1 MSGRARVEQRQSGRT
16 EVRFPDGAAGE
27 FEALV
32 LPYGVVDTYGTVW
45 EPGVFSES
53 LGRRMPVLVWGHD
66 WHEPIGRATAWRE
79 VREGPAAG
87 LYMTFRL
94 SNPEVVTRA
103 AQAYEQLRDGTLD
116 NFSVGFIRE
125 EQRDAS
131 EEYGPGVVAITR
143 AQLDEVSIVIVG
155 AVHGTRLLSVREQR
169 RSMVVPVDEAERLL
183 LALYAG
189 EVDLADTLG
198 QLKGLATDAPASDP
212 DEDPDLDLDEP
223 GPDLAETETP
233 DGDATPG
240 DALADLPEAPADG
253 ETEETPGAP
262 ESAREAEEGPEA
274 TDVAPLDPETEAV
287 LDAQIA
293 EALATVDGRPW

>member
-1 MSGRARVEQRQSGRT
+1 MSDPAREERSARTVEQRQSGRT
-16 EVRFPDGAAGE
+16 EVRFPDGASGE

-45 EPGVFSES
+45 EPGVFSDS

-94 SNPEVVTRA
+94 SNPDVVTRA

-169 RSMVVPVDEAERLL
+169 RSMVVPMDEAERLL

-189 EVDLADTLG
+189 EADLADTLG
-198 QLKGLATDAPASDP
+198 QLKGLATDGPASDP
-212 DEDPDLDLDEP
+212 VDPDGEVAEVEAPESDPEVEVEVEVAEVPADDEESSEVAEVPAEPERLDD
-223 GPDLAETETP
+223 ETEAALVEQI
-233 DGDATPG
+233 D
-240 DALADLPEAPADG
+240 DALAAVETLP
-253 ETEETPGAP
+253 
-262 ESAREAEEGPEA
+262 
-274 TDVAPLDPETEAV
+274 
-287 LDAQIA
+287 
-293 EALATVDGRPW
+293 W

>member
-1 MSGRARVEQRQSGRT
+1 MSSTIHDHGPVEQRQTGRT
-16 EVRFPDGAAGE
+16 EVRFPDGASGE

-32 LPYGVVDTYGTVW
+32 LPYNVVDTYGTVW
-45 EPGVFSES
+45 EPGVFTES

-66 WHEPIGRATAWRE
+66 WHEPIGRATGWRE
-79 VREGPAAG
+79 VPSGPGAG

-94 SNPEVVTRA
+94 SNPDVVTRA

-155 AVHGTRLLSVREQR
+155 AVRGTRLLSVREQR
-169 RSMVVPVDEAERLL
+169 RSMVVPMDEAERLL

-198 QLKGLATDAPASDP
+198 QLKVMATTAPATDPEDAPEAPEEPVEAPGAEEDVEVPEAISDALEGLEAEDAPAP
-212 DEDPDLDLDEP
+212 
-223 GPDLAETETP
+223 
-233 DGDATPG
+233 
-240 DALADLPEAPADG
+240 APADVEPLP
-253 ETEETPGAP
+253 ETE
-262 ESAREAEEGPEA
+262 
-274 TDVAPLDPETEAV
+274 PLDPETEAA
-287 LDAQIA
+287 LDAQITD
-293 EALATVDGRPW
+293 ALATIEGRPL

>member
-1 MSGRARVEQRQSGRT
+1 MSDRAREKRSARTVEQRQSGRT

-155 AVHGTRLLSVREQR
+155 AVGGTRLLSVREQR
-169 RSMVVPVDEAERLL
+169 RSLVVPMDAAERLL

-198 QLKGLATDAPASDP
+198 ELKGLATDAPASDP
-212 DEDPDLDLDEP
+212 EDDAAEAATEDEVVATEDDVESPDP
-223 GPDLAETETP
+223 
-233 DGDATPG
+233 
-240 DALADLPEAPADG
+240 
-253 ETEETPGAP
+253 
-262 ESAREAEEGPEA
+262 
-274 TDVAPLDPETEAV
+274 TDVAPDAEVEVEATEVEVEDETPDPAPLDDETEAA
-287 LDAQIA
+287 LDAEIA
-293 EALATVDGRPW
+293 EALATIDGRPL